1 MTLSFRRSCACFFII
16 LFCLSPSVHADRTAE
31 AGRFVLEKYQDAVI
45 KVKLVIRFKLL
56 MNGSE
61 MKNNESKIEA
71 TGTVL
76 HPSGLTLISLNKTD
90 PGRLAD
96 NNLRKNNTAGRKMEL
111 ESELTDVLLILPDG
125 KEIPAKVVLRDRDLD
140 LAFVEPLESP
150 AKPLAAIDLDD
161 IGSADVL
168 DEIFSVGRLDKIATR
183 VPAVLSDRIVAV
195 MQKPRTFYIPLQSRD
210 MGTPVFTENGSWLGV
225 VLLRSVTA
233 GNINPNAM
241 VVILPAADII
251 EVARQVPGMEAIDK
265 KPGVESDK
273 NFLWW

>member
-1 MTLSFRRSCACFFII
+1 MTFQFHRLYSCFF
-16 LFCLSPSVHADRTAE
+16 LVLLCLASHVQADQTAE
-31 AGRFVLEKYQDAVI
+31 AGRLVLEKYQESVI

-96 NNLRKNNTAGRKMEL
+96 NNLRKNNTDGRKMEL

-140 LAFVEPLESP
+140 LAFVQPLDPP
-150 AKPLAAIDLDD
+150 ANPLAAINLQE
-161 IGSADVL
+161 IGSAEVL
-168 DEIFSVGRLDKIATR
+168 DEIFSVGRLGKIATR
-183 VPAVLSDRIVAV
+183 APAILSDRIVAI
-195 MQKPRTFYIPLQSRD
+195 MQKPRTFYIPLQSQD
-210 MGTPVFTENGSWLGV
+210 LGTPVFTLNGSWLGV
-225 VLLRSVTA
+225 VLLRSITA

-241 VVILPAADII
+241 IVILPAADIL
-251 EVARQVPGMEAIDK
+251 EVARQVPGMENSLGPQEAD
-265 KPGVESDK
+265 SDRS
-273 NFLWW
+273 FPWW